1 MGESFLD
8 FMKGIGIFIICAQS
22 LMHFS
27 AGKSYEK
34 YVKLLI
40 GVMILAQFVV
50 PVRNLFLGTE
60 GGELHEEVERFQAEL
75 EYAMQTAGQTVQE
88 SGLEV
93 AEVDSMEALEAE
105 IEQRLADTARSYG
118 YQITAVRMMEEPPK
132 AIIVVEEAWEQAK
145 EESMQIESMQ
155 GEAMQVEP
163 VNQESMQGETV
174 NQEPVNKGFADQ
186 EPVRIQIDQIEIGQS
201 ITSETETEHAKT
213 NESMLELQEVFAG
226 LLGAEESYVEV
237 VTE

>member
-50 PVRNLFLGTE
+50 SVRNLFLGTE

-93 AEVDSMEALEAE
+93 ADVDSMEALEAE
-105 IEQRLADTARSYG
+105 IKQRLADTARSYG
-118 YQITAVRMMEEPPK
+118 YQITAVRMLEEPPK

-145 EESMQIESMQ
+145 EESMQ
-155 GEAMQVEP
+155 GEEMKVEP
-163 VNQESMQGETV
+163 VN
-174 NQEPVNKGFADQ
+174 Q